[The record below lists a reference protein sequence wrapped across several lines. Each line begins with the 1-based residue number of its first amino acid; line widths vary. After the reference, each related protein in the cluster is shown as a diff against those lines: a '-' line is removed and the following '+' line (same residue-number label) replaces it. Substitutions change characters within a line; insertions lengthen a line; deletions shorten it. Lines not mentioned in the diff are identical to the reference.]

1 MLLLSMFPPR
11 FSILCWSLSEPF
23 FTVMAANW
31 SFFSPNSTI
40 SSSFNIS
47 VFSYILSVELLV
59 FIFSVIYNQSLL
71 SHHFFAT
78 VVSDFASGL
87 ILSCCASFFFFFLV
101 WWGVIPCF
109 LTKLSYFVFLLQPW
123 NQPLPLGAWFLLLVN
138 GIKDQDLGC
147 WLYSGLLGSFSKPYP
162 FLDSFLLRGLTW
174 SSEVSM
180 NSF

>member
-1 MLLLSMFPPR
+1 MFPPR

-31 SFFSPNSTI
+31 SFFPPTPP
-40 SSSFNIS
+40 FLPHLTFGTK
-47 VFSYILSVELLV
+47 FSL
-59 FIFSVIYNQSLL
+59 IFSVWNYQFLFFPWFIT
-71 SHHFFAT
+71 SHYC
-78 VVSDFASGL
+78 L
-87 ILSCCASFFFFFLV
+87 IIFLPQLPQILPVDSSCPAVPLFFFFFLI
-101 WWGVIPCF
+101 WWGVIPYF

-123 NQPLPLGAWFLLLVN
+123 NQPPPLGAWFLLLVN

-147 WLYSGLLGSFSKPYP
+147 RLYSGLLGSFSKPYP
-162 FLDSFLLRGLTW
+162 FLDSFLPRGLTW